1 MKPFTSL
8 SSLFA
13 LLLFTLLS
21 PHLSPSWAAS
31 DSAYDAFLQCL
42 THRTQPSDHVSDIVY
57 SRANSSFSD
66 VLVSYVRNLRFNLS
80 STPKPL
86 VIVTPTRESHVQAA
100 VLCSKDLGV
109 HLKIR
114 SGGHDFDGI
123 LYVSQDDFFILDMF
137 NLRSIDVDV
146 QEETAWVQAGAT
158 LGELY
163 YRISEKSKVHGFPAG
178 VCRTVG
184 VGGHFSG
191 GGYGNMLRKYGL
203 SVDNVIDA
211 RMVDVEGRIL
221 DRKAMGEDL
230 FWAITG
236 GGGASFGVVL
246 AYQIKLVPVPEKVTV
261 FRVEK
266 ALDQNA
272 TDLVY
277 KWQFVAPNTDPGLF
291 MRLVLQ
297 PVTSKTQKG
306 QKTLRATVVA
316 LFLGHSDQLLAITD
330 KELPEMG
337 LKKENCTEL
346 SWIESALWWD
356 GFDNGTI
363 PALETLLS
371 REYDAKFLKRK
382 SDYVQTP
389 ISKANLDW
397 LWKKM
402 IELGKVGLMFNPYG
416 GRMSEIPASATPFP
430 HRAGNLFKIQY
441 YINWSED
448 DPELE
453 KNYLAQIRRLY
464 SYTTAFV
471 SKNPRSAFLN
481 YRDLDIGTSTNGKNS
496 YEEGQVYGVKY
507 FNDNFRR
514 LVKVKTAVD
523 PSNFFRNEQSI
534 PTLPNYRG
542 NHCCPETTQRKYWMG
557 QDQCTPT
564 HLSSPNWRER
574 RER

>member
-1 MKPFTSL
+1 KEHGAS
-8 SSLFA
+8 
-13 LLLFTLLS
+13 
-21 PHLSPSWAAS
+21 S
-31 DSAYDAFLQCL
+31 DSVYDTFIQCL
-42 THRTQPSDHVSDIVY
+42 AHRTQPSDHISDIVY
-57 SRANSSFSD
+57 SQANSSFVN
-66 VLVSYVRNLRFNLS
+66 VLVSYIRNGHFNLL

-100 VLCSKDLGV
+100 VLCSKDLGM

-114 SGGHDFDGI
+114 SGGHDFEGI
-123 LYVSQDDFFILDMF
+123 SYVSNDAFFILDMF
-137 NLRSIDVDV
+137 NLRSIDVDIK
-146 QEETAWVQAGAT
+146 EETAWVQAGAT

-163 YRISEKSKVHGFPAG
+163 YRIWEKSKVHGFPAG
-178 VCRTVG
+178 VCATVG
-184 VGGHFSG
+184 VGGHLSG
-191 GGYGNMLRKYGL
+191 AGYGNMLRKYGL
-203 SVDNVIDA
+203 SVDNVLDA
-211 RMVDVEGRIL
+211 KMVDVQGRIL

-230 FWAITG
+230 FWAIIG
-236 GGGASFGVVL
+236 GGGASFGVIL

-266 ALDQNA
+266 TLDQNA

-277 KWQFVAPNTDPGLF
+277 KWQFVAPTTDHGLF

-306 QKTLRATVVA
+306 HKTLRASVVG
-316 LFLGHSDQLLAITD
+316 LFLGNSDQLLALTEE
-330 KELPEMG
+330 ELPEMG
-337 LKKENCTEL
+337 LKKGNCTEM
-346 SWIESALWWD
+346 SWIESVLWWD
-356 GFDNGTI
+356 GFDEGTI

-371 REYDAKFLKRK
+371 RDHSTNFRKRK

-389 ISKANLDW
+389 ISRANLDC

-441 YINWSED
+441 FINWSKD

-464 SYTTAFV
+464 SFMTPFV
-471 SKNPRSAFLN
+471 SKNPRGAYLN
-481 YRDLDIGTSTNGKNS
+481 YRDLDIGTSTNGNNS
-496 YEEGQVYGVKY
+496 YEEGRVYGVKY
-507 FNDNFRR
+507 FNDNFER

-523 PSNFFRNEQSI
+523 PNDFFRNEQSI
-534 PTLPNYRG
+534 PTLI
-542 NHCCPETTQRKYWMG
+542 
-557 QDQCTPT
+557 
-564 HLSSPNWRER
+564 
-574 RER
+574 